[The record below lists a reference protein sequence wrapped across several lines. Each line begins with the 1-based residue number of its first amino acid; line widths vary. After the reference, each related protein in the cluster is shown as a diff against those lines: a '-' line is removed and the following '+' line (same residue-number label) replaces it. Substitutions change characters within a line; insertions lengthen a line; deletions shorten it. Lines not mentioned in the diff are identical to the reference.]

1 MTESQAA
8 SADMVASDTEDN
20 WLFSRLPEN
29 VAGTLTAE
37 QRAAIHEIVVTSPAG
52 RPPVNIRFSF
62 PLAKWR
68 IYLALL
74 AGRERRNDQRRAKD
88 RVHHP
93 LQTLGNFFFALG
105 LAMLFYLAVFFTLA
119 LHSAIIEY

>member
-1 MTESQAA
+1 MMESPAA
-8 SADMVASDTEDN
+8 SADMVASNAEEN
-20 WLFSRLPEN
+20 WLFSRLPDQ
-29 VAGTLTAE
+29 VARTLTPE
-37 QRAAIHEIVVTSPAG
+37 QRAAIHQIVMTSAG
-52 RPPVNIRFSF
+52 RPPVNIRVSF

-74 AGRERRNDQRRAKD
+74 AGRERRNDERRAKD

-119 LHSAIIEY
+119 LHSAIFEY